1 MTYTDFE
8 SEWNNTENYI
18 TANTSGSTG
27 IPKQIRLSKEIV
39 KRSAERSISFFG
51 INSRSLL
58 YSCIS
63 PDFIGGKMVF
73 VRALLSG
80 AQFFYEEPSNRPLTN
95 LPDKIGILNSEY
107 LSTNQ
112 IDLVSLV
119 PSQML
124 YLIENPQIWKGKV
137 KCFLIGGG
145 RISEEM
151 ASKMEDM
158 GIEAYESYGM
168 TETASHIALRR
179 VSRLPQHFKTLPG
192 IGIST
197 DERGCLIITGVDKNK
212 IITNDLVTVYGNDQF
227 DLIGRFDNVINSGGK
242 KIHPEALE
250 KRIRTILSKDSQIN
264 AFLNDHHKS
273 CTEGATLFPE
283 MIITGASDKKWG
295 EKCILCIEAFV
306 HDKEY
311 ISDLILHRLRNFLE
325 GWEMPKEIWFLPEF
339 PHTANGKINRRDILN
354 HYPVHANKKS

>member
-39 KRSAERSISFFG
+39 KRSAERSNSFFD
-51 INSRSLL
+51 INSGSLL

-73 VRALLSG
+73 IRASLSG
-80 AQFFYEEPSNRPLTN
+80 AKFLYEEPSNRPLTN
-95 LPDKIGILNSEY
+95 LSDKIGNLNSDD

-124 YLIENPQIWKGKV
+124 YLIENPQIWRGKV

-145 RISEEM
+145 RISEEI
-151 ASKMEDM
+151 ASKMENM

-179 VSRLPQHFKTLPG
+179 VTRIPQPFKTLPG

-212 IITNDLVTVYGNDQF
+212 IVTNDVVTIYGNDQF

-250 KRIRTILSKDSQIN
+250 KRIRKILSKDPQIN
-264 AFLNDHHKS
+264 AFLNDYHKIIS
-273 CTEGATLFPE
+273 DGVILFPE
-283 MIITGASDKKWG
+283 MIITGVNDTKWG
-295 EKCILCIEAFV
+295 EKCVLSIEACV
-306 HDKEY
+306 NDKETL
-311 ISDLILHRLRNFLE
+311 SDLIINRLRDFLE
-325 GWEMPKEIWFLPEF
+325 GWEMPKEIWFIPEF
-339 PHTANGKINRRDILN
+339 PRTANGKINRKDILTN
-354 HYPVHANKKS
+354 YPERVNKKS